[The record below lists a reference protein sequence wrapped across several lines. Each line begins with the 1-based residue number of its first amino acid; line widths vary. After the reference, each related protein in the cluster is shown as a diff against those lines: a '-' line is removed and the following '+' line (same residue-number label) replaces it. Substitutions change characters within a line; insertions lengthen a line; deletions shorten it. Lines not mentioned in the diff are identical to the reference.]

1 MITGR
6 DAERL
11 AYVGKSQQRIAIAR
25 QRKRRQARWFWL
37 ATFAVITVVV
47 LFYWVR
53 DSKPE
58 PPGLLVRWP
67 KPKVSQRVTNN
78 STLLLRRGS
87 AFMVS
92 TTEPDKWDVIFNTE
106 SSQGRADARGEVRWL
121 PQGNKGSCKLTCRAR
136 VEGWKRVLS
145 WFWPQPELNL
155 FAVAPQAVGDLRFK
169 IQPPRGGMWVYP
181 YIYLKAP
188 AAWDESALQLLSEP
202 LDPALAGRLELSSPA
217 TMPAPSTATASSSSS
232 VAPTDGVPVG
242 PDKPL
247 WTIMPSFSGDE
258 ASPADGG
265 TYAKLHTSQP
275 ERDMGRVAVL
285 IEKKRP
291 DASLRYVVRLDTKP
305 PGGILR
311 IALDGTG
318 DRKAWVRRPGESSGG
333 PIVWPGTA
341 TATPAPTE
349 ATDSAR

>member
-25 QRKRRQARWFWL
+25 QRKRKQTRWFWL
-37 ATFAVITVVV
+37 ATFAVISVIV

-87 AFMVS
+87 AFVVS
-92 TTEPDKWDVIFNTE
+92 TTEPDKWDVFFTTE
-106 SSQGRADARGEVRWL
+106 STRGKASPNGEVRWL
-121 PQGNKGSCKLTCRAR
+121 PQGSKDSCKLSCRAR
-136 VEGWKRVLS
+136 VSGWKQVLS
-145 WFWPQPELNL
+145 WFWPQPELTL

-169 IQPPRGGMWVYP
+169 IEPPKGGMWVYP

-188 AAWDESALQLLSEP
+188 AAWNESALQLLTEP
-202 LDPALAGRLELSSPA
+202 LQPALAGRLELSSQA
-217 TMPAPSTATASSSSS
+217 TMPISSTASAPSPLDAAAQSN
-232 VAPTDGVPVG
+232 PVG

-258 ASPADGG
+258 ASPADLG

-275 ERDMGRVAVL
+275 ERDMSRVAVL

-291 DASLRYVVRLDTKP
+291 DSSLRYVVRLETKP

-311 IALDGTG
+311 IALDGSG

-333 PIVWPGTA
+333 PIVWPRAGCA
-341 TATPAPTE
+341 PAVRSVG
-349 ATDSAR
+349 ADSAR

>member
-25 QRKRRQARWFWL
+25 QRKRRQTRWFWL
-37 ATFAVITVVV
+37 ATFAVIALVV

-53 DSKPE
+53 DSKPD
-58 PPGLLVRWP
+58 PPGLVVRWP
-67 KPKVSQRVTNN
+67 KPKVSQRVSNN

-92 TTEPDKWDVIFNTE
+92 TTEPDKWDVFFTTE
-106 SSQGRADARGEVRWL
+106 SSQGKADARGEVRWL
-121 PQGNKGSCKLTCRAR
+121 PQGAKGSCKLLCRAR
-136 VEGWKRVLS
+136 VQGWKRVLS

-169 IQPPRGGMWVYP
+169 ITPPQAGMWIYP
-181 YIYLKAP
+181 FVYLKSP

-202 LDPALAGRLELSSPA
+202 LQPALAGRLEISSPA
-217 TMPAPSTATASSSSS
+217 TMPATSPASASSPLDAEGKGS
-232 VAPTDGVPVG
+232 AVG

-247 WTIMPSFSGDE
+247 WTIVPSFSGD
-258 ASPADGG
+258 ANSPGDAG

-275 ERDMGRVAVL
+275 ERDLGRVAVL
-285 IEKKRP
+285 IAKKRP

-305 PGGILR
+305 PGGVLR
-311 IALDGTG
+311 IALDNSG
-318 DRKAWVRRPGESSGG
+318 DRKAWVRRPGESSGK
-333 PIVWPGTA
+333 PIAWPG
-341 TATPAPTE
+341 
-349 ATDSAR
+349 SAQAAGANSTVAR